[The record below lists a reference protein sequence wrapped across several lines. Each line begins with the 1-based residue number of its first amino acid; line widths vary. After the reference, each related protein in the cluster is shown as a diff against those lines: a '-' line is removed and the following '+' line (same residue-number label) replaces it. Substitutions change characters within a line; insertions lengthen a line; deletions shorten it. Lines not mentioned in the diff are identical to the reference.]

1 MYEVFTEMHFSA
13 SHHLR
18 NYQGDCAKIHGH
30 NWLVRATAQAPSL
43 NSLGIAVDFKAL
55 KRHLKDIL
63 DPLDHEDLNRVFNE
77 EFGNPTAE
85 NIARYI
91 FENLAPRIT
100 AEEGSAQLTRI
111 DIWETPGNCAS
122 YFNA

>member
-13 SHHLR
+13 SHHLL
-18 NYQGDCAKIHGH
+18 NYIGDCSKVHGH
-30 NWLVRATAQAPSL
+30 NWQVRATAQAPTL
-43 NSLGIAVDFKAL
+43 NELGIAVDFKAL
-55 KRHLKDIL
+55 KRHLHTVI
-63 DPLDHEDLNRVFNE
+63 DPLDHEDLNTLFTAD
-77 EFGNPTAE
+77 FGNPTAE

-91 FENLAPRIT
+91 FDKLAPLIDQ
-100 AEEGSAQLTRI
+100 EEGSAIITRI

>member
-18 NYQGDCAKIHGH
+18 NYQGDCAKVHGH
-30 NWLVRATAQAPSL
+30 NWQVRATAQAPSL
-43 NSLGIAVDFKAL
+43 NELGIAVDFKAL
-55 KRHLKDIL
+55 KRHLHAVV
-63 DPLDHEDLNRVFNE
+63 DPLDHEDLNSVFTDD
-77 EFGNPTAE
+77 FGNPTAE

-91 FENLAPRIT
+91 YEELAPLI
-100 AEEGSAQLTRI
+100 AKEEGSATLTRI